1 MGRTGIGSGGG
12 RGNRRLLWLRQL
24 RCWHVVSFRRRRSAL
39 QRPRLHACCRHCAV
53 LQHPAGAPV
62 ARGVRG
68 LGGGGG
74 GGRQAAGVQ
83 ADALTDSASSCRAW
97 LCSTLC
103 TVLCR
108 RPAAAFPARACAYA
122 CLVDGSCR
130 ARVAGPATALCSIHS
145 LCARH
150 EQLRIM
156 ATHLHS
162 TAAALPS
169 LAVHACCGR
178 WPLLCARVAA
188 PVAMLCVQPFPSL
201 VAKAALPIRCL
212 IQTWCQPRAPAL
224 LLCLVVAPC
233 AAVPSFRFRCILN
246 RCCVHCV
253 CLGVPGPRALMR
265 Q

>member
-1 MGRTGIGSGGG
+1 MLFHFVDDGAPCSAPGCTPAAGTAQCCSTLLV
-12 RGNRRLLWLRQL
+12 RRLQGG
-24 RCWHVVSFRRRRSAL
+24 C
-39 QRPRLHACCRHCAV
+39 
-53 LQHPAGAPV
+53 GAWG
-62 ARGVRG
+62 A
-68 LGGGGG
+68 GG

-83 ADALTDSASSCRAW
+83 AYALTDSASSCRAW
-97 LCSTLC
+97 LCSILC

-169 LAVHACCGR
+169 LARATR
-178 WPLLCARVAA
+178 AA
-188 PVAMLCVQPFPSL
+188 
-201 VAKAALPIRCL
+201 AAG
-212 IQTWCQPRAPAL
+212 
-224 LLCLVVAPC
+224 
-233 AAVPSFRFRCILN
+233 
-246 RCCVHCV
+246 RCCVLMLQHQLPCCV
-253 CLGVPGPRALMR
+253 YSPFHPLWQKQRCRSGA
-265 Q
+265 